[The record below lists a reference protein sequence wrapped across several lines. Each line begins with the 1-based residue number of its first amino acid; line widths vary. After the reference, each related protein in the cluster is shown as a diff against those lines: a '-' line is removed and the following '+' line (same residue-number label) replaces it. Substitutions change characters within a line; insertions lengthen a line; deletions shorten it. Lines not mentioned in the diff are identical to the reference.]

1 MKRRIAFAAGL
12 AALMLLTGCS
22 LDPLSGRLTTP
33 PPDSPTYQP
42 VSPSA
47 ENAARS
53 ELRANLYFE
62 LQDTGMLSTE
72 GRQIDV
78 KSDTQPEKTVIEALI
93 SGPSAQSP
101 ELKSIISPDTTVISV
116 DTSDGV
122 LMVTLSSEFL
132 AVPSDAPADWESDA
146 YWTAEIPRRRYL
158 ALQSIVC
165 AITDMGE
172 YDGVQVMVDT
182 DGDRVGE
189 RVERYYFYSDASK
202 TDGTLMDVAHR
213 DESVVF
219 TPRNTVDAALGY
231 IQGKDWDSLYELLA
245 TGDINGERPAYDKF
259 ASDMRARAYTL
270 SEYQVGDAMVSG
282 DGQSATVCVDA
293 QFSFRDASA
302 RDVSALPIR
311 LVREG
316 EVWKIAYASLGGLL
330 EGF

>member
-72 GRQIDV
+72 GCQIDV
-78 KSDTQPEKTVIEALI
+78 KSDTKPEKTVIEALI

-172 YDGVQVMVDT
+172 YDGVQIMVDT
-182 DGDRVGE
+182 DGDR
-189 RVERYYFYSDASK
+189 D
-202 TDGTLMDVAHR
+202 
-213 DESVVF
+213 
-219 TPRNTVDAALGY
+219 
-231 IQGKDWDSLYELLA
+231 LL
-245 TGDINGERPAYDKF
+245 KL
-259 ASDMRARAYTL
+259 TL
-270 SEYQVGDAMVSG
+270 SQKSDSRALIIKVAM
-282 DGQSATVCVDA
+282 AK
-293 QFSFRDASA
+293 
-302 RDVSALPIR
+302 L
-311 LVREG
+311 
-316 EVWKIAYASLGGLL
+316 
-330 EGF
+330 